1 MWCWGLSA
9 LQRGMQAKNLNPIK
23 ERQATI
29 HSIVVTAQQM
39 REIESRIFAS
49 GMPVAALM
57 EKVGGLVAHRIQTL
71 YSCLDTLSVGILVGP
86 GHNGGDALVVARELY
101 FQGYQVQ
108 ICRPF
113 PRAKVLTDQHAEY
126 IASLGLPIS
135 TQLEDLHSCDLI
147 IDGLFG
153 FGLERSL
160 EGAIADLVH
169 QINTW
174 SQPIISIDLPSGL
187 HTDTG
192 EVLGTAIRAT
202 HTLCLGLWK
211 LGLLQ
216 DRGLAY
222 IGQAQLIDFDIP
234 LADITG
240 VLGSNP
246 AVQRITPVKAF
257 AGLPLPRHPNTHKY
271 RQGHCL
277 LIGGSQQYGGS
288 IVLTALG
295 CRATGVGMVTIAVPA
310 SLKTLLLQYV
320 PEALVIACPE
330 TDTGAIAHLPKDL
343 SLEKFDAIVYGP
355 GATPTTFA
363 VLEQI
368 LLCPCPLLLDAD
380 GLTLLADQ
388 DPVATL
394 TTRPSATILTP
405 HPGEFKRLFPHLN
418 TDDALAMI
426 QQAAQATGAYLI
438 YKGAR
443 VILAPPQGSTWIN
456 PESTPALAR
465 GGSGDVLA
473 GILGGILAQS
483 SPGQGSLSTHLCSGI
498 WWHAQAGRRA
508 ASTRT
513 ELGVDP
519 LTLCDALIPTL
530 AAGFQP

>member
-1 MWCWGLSA
+1 M
-9 LQRGMQAKNLNPIK
+9 KT
-23 ERQATI
+23 RQADI
-29 HSIVVTAQQM
+29 HRVVVTAEQM
-39 REIESRIFAS
+39 REIESRIFAA

-57 EKVGGLVAHRIQTL
+57 EKVGGLIAHRIQTL
-71 YSCLDTLSVGILVGP
+71 YSCLDTPSVGILIGP
-86 GHNGGDALVVARELY
+86 GHNGGDALVVARELH

-108 ICRPF
+108 ICRPL
-113 PRAKVLTDQHAEY
+113 PRAKALTDQHAQY
-126 IASLGLPIS
+126 VASLGLPIS
-135 TQLEDLHSCDLI
+135 AQLEDLHTCDLL

-153 FGLERSL
+153 FGLERPL
-160 EGAIADLVH
+160 EGAIANLIN

-174 SQPIISIDLPSGL
+174 SQPLISIDLPSGL

-192 EVLGTAIRAT
+192 EVLGTAIQAT

-216 DRGLAY
+216 DQGLAY
-222 IGQAQLIDFDIP
+222 IGKAQLIDFGIP
-234 LADITG
+234 LADITA
-240 VLGSNP
+240 VLGSDP
-246 AVQRITPVKAF
+246 AIQRITPAIAL
-257 AGLPLPRHPNTHKY
+257 AGFPLPRHPKTHKY

-277 LIGGSQQYGGS
+277 LIGGSQEYGGS
-288 IVLTALG
+288 IILTALG

-310 SLKTLLLQYV
+310 FLKPLLLQYV
-320 PEALVIACPE
+320 PEALVVACPE
-330 TDTGAIAHLPKDL
+330 THMGAIAHLPKDL

-355 GATPTTFA
+355 GVTTTPST
-363 VLEQI
+363 VLESV
-368 LLCPCPLLLDAD
+368 LPCPCPLILDAD

-388 DPVATL
+388 DPVAML
-394 TTRPSATILTP
+394 KTRPSKTILTP
-405 HPGEFKRLFPHLN
+405 HPGEFKRLFPLLN
-418 TDDALAMI
+418 RDNVPEI
-426 QQAAQATGAYLI
+426 VQQAAQATGAYLV

-473 GILGGILAQS
+473 GILGGLVAQS
-483 SPGQGSLSTHLCSGI
+483 SPEERSLSTCLCSGI

-508 ASTRT
+508 ADNRT

-530 AAGFQP
+530 TLAADFQT